1 MATNLIKDSVDV
13 MTTREI
19 FKGNCLTEA
28 FFLLFNLLHDLR
40 AVTII
45 LLGFRKIS

>member
-1 MATNLIKDSVDV
+1 VATNLVKDSVDV
-13 MTTREI
+13 MTTREG
-19 FKGNCLTEA
+19 FKGNHLTEA

-45 LLGFRKIS
+45 LLEFSKIS

>member
-1 MATNLIKDSVDV
+1 MATYLLNDSVDV

-28 FFLLFNLLHDLR
+28 FFLPNNILPDFR
-40 AVTII
+40 AVII
-45 LLGFRKIS
+45 KALALN